1 MANIVRRSL
10 AAYGTLFVASAVG
23 AGIVRPHQL
32 TWGASD
38 REACRRLLATT
49 WCLPEPDL
57 VATRAIT
64 IPLPSWRCLALARAA
79 GTIRGRPLLI

>member
-10 AAYGTLFVASAVG
+10 AAYGTLFVASAVC

-38 REACRRLLATT
+38 REACARLPGDNLM
-49 WCLPEPDL
+49 PEPNL

-64 IPLPSWRCLALARAA
+64 SPLPSCRCLALARAA